1 MKNVSKGAACLPSA
15 TALVVATPNPAP
27 ADSTHIATGP
37 VTSWSYGYIAAD
49 AGAFSLLEG
58 GHTYHGMPAW
68 SRTPRYPIIAFN
80 NSLNDDPEGLG
91 VGNFRVPRNRILLVP
106 GRTGEFATVRWT
118 DPANGRYPVQGLFD
132 GLDTCVSS
140 HVRIT
145 KDGDAAL
152 HLDGDGRAQRQTFSV
167 EVSLHA
173 NEEVDFGADYGP
185 NRDFHCDV
193 VGLSAM
199 ITML

>member
-118 DPANGRYPVQGLFD
+118 APANGRYPVEGLFD

-145 KDGDAAL
+145 KDGVATPLFTSTVTGAPS
-152 HLDGDGRAQRQTFSV
+152 GRPSPSRSRCTPTRRST
-167 EVSLHA
+167 
-173 NEEVDFGADYGP
+173 
-185 NRDFHCDV
+185 
-193 VGLSAM
+193 SAP
-199 ITML
+199 TTAPTATSTATSSASRR